1 MLVRPDAVSNSQDDV
16 TAGFCGVCRILAVR
30 LVLSLNRGAEGCPR
44 HRLDILSSP
53 ETLPH
58 QIPFNVVSVHVFVD
72 CIRICI

>member
-1 MLVRPDAVSNSQDDV
+1 MLVRPDAIGNSQDDV
-16 TAGFCGVCRILAVR
+16 MTGFCGVCRILAVR
-30 LVLSLNRGAEGCPR
+30 LVLSLNGGAEDSPR

-72 CIRICI
+72 CIRICV